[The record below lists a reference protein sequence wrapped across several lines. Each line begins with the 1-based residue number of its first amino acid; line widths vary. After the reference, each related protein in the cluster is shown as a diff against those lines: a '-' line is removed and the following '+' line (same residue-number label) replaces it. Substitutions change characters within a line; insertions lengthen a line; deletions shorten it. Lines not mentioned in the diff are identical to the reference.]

1 MHHMH
6 TGPVGYPEQYVCNSQ
21 FVIVFFWI
29 TGWTKAYLPWEKG
42 QPVGLVESA
51 HKNLLKE
58 VSGYCTRVHKR
69 HARTRFRGPF
79 KHSIQQPSVK
89 THRKYKHECRH
100 MVPDRVFESSGSV
113 TLFWTLWCIT
123 RYVLAEI
130 HNLSIRYYLSNFKNL
145 RQAAET
151 LGLTCH
157 YVTKLET
164 ARNAERHVTIATQLA
179 VFLRYFALLL
189 HRNRLEHT
197 GNNACAQMGDCFEY
211 FHQST
216 SIYL

>member
-1 MHHMH
+1 M
-6 TGPVGYPEQYVCNSQ
+6 
-21 FVIVFFWI
+21 FFWI
-29 TGWTKAYLPWEKG
+29 TGWTKACLPWEKE
-42 QPVGLVESA
+42 QPVGLVESD

-58 VSGYCTRVHKR
+58 VSGYCIRVHKR

-79 KHSIQQPSVK
+79 KHSIQQTQPSVQ

-100 MVPDRVFESSGSV
+100 MVPDREFGWSGYV
-113 TLFWTLWCIT
+113 TLFWSLWCIT
-123 RYVLAEI
+123 PYVLAEI
-130 HNLSIRYYLSNFKNL
+130 HNLSIRYYLSNFKNV

-164 ARNAERHVTIATQLA
+164 ARNAERHVTIANQLA
-179 VFLRYFALLL
+179 VFLWYFALLL
-189 HRNRLEHT
+189 HRNRLEHM
-197 GNNACAQMGDCFEY
+197 GNNARTQMGDCFEY

-216 SIYL
+216 LIHL